1 MWLRVKRLDE
11 RAVLPSFAY
20 PGDAGMDLTIIEGAT
35 LGPGEALDLA
45 TGLAIELPLGF
56 WGRITG
62 RSSTL
67 RKRGLLVNEGVIDQG
82 YRGPLFV
89 YVKNLNGST
98 KTIEPGDRLA
108 QLIVAPI
115 VRPEVVETEALGD
128 SIRGSN
134 GFGSSGLSVPIR
146 GSTG

>member
-1 MWLRVKRLDE
+1 MMLRVKRLDP
-11 RAVLPSFAY
+11 RAILPAFAY
-20 PGDAGMDLTIIEGAT
+20 PGDAGMDLTVIEAVT
-35 LGPGEALDLA
+35 LKPGEAADVP

-89 YVKNLNGST
+89 YVKNLNGRT
-98 KTIEPGDRLA
+98 QQVKPGDRLA
-108 QLIVAPI
+108 QLIVAPL
-115 VRPEVVETEALGD
+115 VRPQVMEVEVLGD
-128 SIRGSN
+128 SIRGDQ
-134 GFGSSGLSVPIR
+134 GFGSSGLRVL
-146 GSTG
+146 GG